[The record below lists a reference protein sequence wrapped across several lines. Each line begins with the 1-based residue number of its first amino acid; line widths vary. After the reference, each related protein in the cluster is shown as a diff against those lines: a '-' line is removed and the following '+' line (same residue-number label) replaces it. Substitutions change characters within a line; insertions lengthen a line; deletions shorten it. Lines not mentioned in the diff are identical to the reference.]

1 MKALYAILAGYMIVS
16 SACFAGSK
24 SGWNDD
30 YDKTLA
36 KAKTEGRSVLL
47 DFTGSDW
54 CGWCIKL
61 DNEVFTKPAFKR
73 FAKDHLLLVELDYPH
88 GKRLSKKIQEQ
99 NAELKIKYGVSGFPT
114 LVLLSPDGKEVKRW
128 SGYSAKF
135 FDELKAALP
144 AETKA
149 IPAP

>member
-1 MKALYAILAGYMIVS
+1 MNALHLILAGCLIVS
-16 SACFAGSK
+16 SSCLAGSK
-24 SGWNDD
+24 AGWDDD
-30 YDKTLA
+30 YEKTLA

-73 FAKDHLLLVELDYPH
+73 FAKERLLLVELDYPQ
-88 GKRLSKKIQEQ
+88 GKRLSRKTQEQ
-99 NAELKIKYGVSGFPT
+99 NEELKAKYGVSGFPT
-114 LVLLSPDGKEVKRW
+114 IVLLSPEGKEVKRW

-135 FDELKAALP
+135 FDELKAAVP
-144 AETKA
+144 AEPKA
-149 IPAP
+149 SAAK